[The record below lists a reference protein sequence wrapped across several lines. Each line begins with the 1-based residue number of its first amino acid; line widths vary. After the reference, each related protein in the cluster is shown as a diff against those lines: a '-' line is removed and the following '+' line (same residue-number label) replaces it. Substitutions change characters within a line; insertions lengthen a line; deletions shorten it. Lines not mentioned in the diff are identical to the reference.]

1 MDEPKISKKL
11 SYYVFENG
19 LKAQKDERNEDLYVK
34 FKYTRNRKYFEEL
47 EDSEENLLIRPR
59 KIKCK

>member
-1 MDEPKISKKL
+1 MDEPKISKKMSL
-11 SYYVFENG
+11 YVLEKG
-19 LKAQKDERNEDLYVK
+19 LKSQKDDSDNELYAK

-47 EDSEENLLIRPR
+47 EDSENNLLIKPR